1 MEELVGI
8 TALEIQLPCSVVEVP
23 DVPQVALR
31 ALWALLHL
39 RRGDYDL
46 PQYATTLV
54 QQLSTADLLGAEAFL
69 SLAGEK
75 LCVPSSLLNCSNS
88 LQDIHRTVR
97 IRYRLATKSSA
108 KVPPRNVCY
117 MCKLSL
123 KEATEF
129 RVVCC
134 GWVFHKACIANKK
147 QCPFCKEP
155 RVALPCYF
163 CKKIL

>member
-108 KVPPRNVCY
+108 KVPPMQCVLCVQTVSEGSNGIPGSV
-117 MCKLSL
+117 L
-123 KEATEF
+123 
-129 RVVCC
+129 RV
-134 GWVFHKACIANKK
+134 GISQGLHS
-147 QCPFCKEP
+147 
-155 RVALPCYF
+155 
-163 CKKIL
+163 